1 MKGPDDGCGAFS
13 YPFARRA
20 ARLVRPDRRGRWCLD
35 SQARHPELAWTLP
48 RRQPPHR
55 SP

>member
-1 MKGPDDGCGAFS
+1 VVHS
-13 YPFARRA
+13 LARRA
-20 ARLVRPDRRGRWCLD
+20 APLVRRDRRGRWCLD
-35 SQARHPELAWTLP
+35 SQARHLELAWTLP